1 MRLGGAEDQPSSEE
15 KLQRLADVRADGR
28 ESDVDLRPSEGQRL
42 SARQGDLIDGNT
54 EGRLELWQGA
64 IHS

>member
-1 MRLGGAEDQPSSEE
+1 MRLGGTEDQSSSKE
-15 KLQRLADVRADGR
+15 KLQHLADVGADGQ
-28 ESDVDLRPSEGQRL
+28 ELDVDLHPSEGQRL
-42 SARQGDLIDGNT
+42 SARQGDLIDGDT